1 MLCLPDRLK
10 VIGFRFETDRMGSKR
25 VVFAVGVLEIVDQFV
40 QQSGTVDGAL
50 NRVSAL
56 RAKLTDAEGRLGRLY
71 QAIENGIADPADPT
85 LKARLA
91 AVKQERDVAQV
102 TFDRAVAEMS
112 PDAQITEAKI
122 AAFVAT
128 MRENVLT
135 GDTGFRRAWLRAVI
149 DTVEVDDT
157 EIRIHGRS
165 SVLERLMMA
174 ARRFLHQCPVLF
186 GIGGWRGPK
195 VQPSP
200 PTETAD
206 GSWKHNGRERLPI
219 QSRKSSLNL
228 SI

>member
-1 MLCLPDRLK
+1 MEALLRGLMQ
-10 VIGFRFETDRMGSKR
+10 RQTKR
-25 VVFAVGVLEIVDQFV
+25 DADY
-40 QQSGTVDGAL
+40 A
-50 NRVSAL
+50 NRVTAL

-102 TFDRAVAEMS
+102 TFDRAVSEMT

-128 MRENVLT
+128 MRENVLS

-149 DTVEVDDT
+149 DNVEVDDT

-165 SVLERLMMA
+165 SVLERLVMGSEALPA
-174 ARRFLHQCPVLF
+174 AVPSFVRN
-186 GIGGWRGPK
+186 WR
-195 VQPSP
+195 S
-200 PTETAD
+200 D
-206 GSWKHNGRERLPI
+206 CDWR
-219 QSRKSSLNL
+219 
-228 SI
+228 